1 MAVYNQRHSRQ
12 CLATGHNARR
22 KNASCS
28 FAIAGE
34 RMELARSMQLGGFM
48 RIQGTISCAL
58 ALFVVGACTGRERN
72 MADTTAA
79 NIDTAVARVGAAADT
94 GMRRVDS
101 AAGSLAKRGGWTSA
115 STIGFA
121 AATGAGEIRESEL
134 AARKATTPAVKSFA
148 RQVAAD
154 HRAIATEL
162 KALATKL
169 KVAPDTADDDVRD
182 AMKHASN
189 DIKDLTDKKPG
200 RDWDEAYIDNQI
212 KDHKDV
218 LDKLQDASKNT
229 TDPEL
234 RAALEKA
241 TGKVQEHLT
250 KAQDIKDNALKAAKD
265 SASKK

>member
-1 MAVYNQRHSRQ
+1 
-12 CLATGHNARR
+12 
-22 KNASCS
+22 
-28 FAIAGE
+28 
-34 RMELARSMQLGGFM
+34 M
-48 RIQGTISCAL
+48 RIQVTVSGAL
-58 ALFVVGACTGRERN
+58 ALLALGACKAREN
-72 MADTTAA
+72 TTADTTAA
-79 NIDTAVARVGAAADT
+79 RADTAAARVGAAADT
-94 GMRRVDS
+94 GARRVDS

-115 STIGFA
+115 SVLGFA
-121 AATGAGEIRESEL
+121 RAASNGEIREGEL
-134 AARKATTPAVKSFA
+134 AERKATTPAVKAFA
-148 RQVAAD
+148 RQMVSD
-154 HRAIATEL
+154 HRAML
-162 KALATKL
+162 SDGKALATKL
-169 KVAPDTADDDVRD
+169 KVTPDTADDDVRD
-182 AMKHASN
+182 LVKHASD

-200 RDWDEAYIDNQI
+200 HDWDEAYIDNQI

>member
-1 MAVYNQRHSRQ
+1 
-12 CLATGHNARR
+12 
-22 KNASCS
+22 
-28 FAIAGE
+28 
-34 RMELARSMQLGGFM
+34 MQTGGFM
-48 RIQGTISCAL
+48 RIQVTVSGAL
-58 ALFVVGACTGRERN
+58 ALLALGACKTRERN
-72 MADTTAA
+72 EADTTASK
-79 NIDTAVARVGAAADT
+79 IDSAAASVGAAADT

-101 AAGSLAKRGGWTSA
+101 AAGSIAKRGGWTSA
-115 STIGFA
+115 STLGFA
-121 AATGAGEIRESEL
+121 AAAGAGEIRESEL
-134 AARKATTPAVKSFA
+134 AVRKATTPAVKSFA

-154 HRAIATEL
+154 HRAMGSEL

-182 AMKHASN
+182 VAKHSAD
-189 DIKDLTDKKPG
+189 DIKDLTDKKAG
-200 RDWDEAYIDNQI
+200 LDWDEAYIDNQI

-229 TDPEL
+229 TDPDL

-265 SASKK
+265 RASKTDTTSKK